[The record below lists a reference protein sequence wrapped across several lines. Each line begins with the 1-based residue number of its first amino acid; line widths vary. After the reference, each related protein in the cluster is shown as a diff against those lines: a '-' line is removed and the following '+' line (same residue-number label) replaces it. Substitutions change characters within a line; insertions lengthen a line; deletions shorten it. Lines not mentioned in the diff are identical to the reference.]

1 MTKTALQLLLLI
13 FTLCCTQ
20 VNADEVVSLCQKG
33 KAAYTIVSPAKA
45 SECEKF
51 AAEELKKSL
60 SQIGK
65 ADFKI
70 TGKPSVKSIIVAA
83 RGSVKAS
90 GKVPDL
96 SGEEYAV
103 FMLDQTI
110 YLMGA
115 TPRTTLF
122 AVYDFLG
129 QLGCRWVAPDF
140 DFFGGTASS
149 VPEKDNI
156 DFIYRGLKR
165 EAPELKYRKLYVE
178 EGKSHNLQNL
188 LQLIDWMPRA
198 RFNTLVIPYNYQ
210 CSGKVKWDNWREQL
224 TPELRK
230 RGILIEVGG
239 HGYQNLI
246 NAGMPCRG
254 DRLVAPISNHTTP
267 LVAPVPA
274 STLFDEHPEWFGQ
287 DQIGRRVKDQRMV
300 PCTSNPDAVNY
311 LYRNLLS
318 YLKSHRE
325 IDIFDFWPPDGEIW
339 CQCPECKKLGDETE
353 RHILLV
359 NQIARWLHKDLP
371 QVKLECIAYSR
382 YTAPPLISRLENK
395 ILLDFCPINQCFES
409 QINENQSD
417 RNRTYKENLL
427 KWKETYG
434 GDISIYS
441 YYRKYAWHSLPN
453 IIPNYMQNDIKYYQ
467 SIGVNGI
474 SVYSEPGDWFAYGVN
489 HYVLA
494 QLAWNPTAAVDALVK
509 SYSEQIYGKA
519 YPVVMGVYTEMED
532 IVRFACNIPFTT
544 LKTPAQYDAYAKR
557 ISACRDKVKS
567 AMVANKAD
575 QLTYSHLNR
584 LDLMLDYAAKS
595 ISFMKFKSVGDK
607 ESMSKTEED
616 IKYFIKNHKE
626 IGIVI

>member
-1 MTKTALQLLLLI
+1 MTKTALLILLLI
-13 FTLCCTQ
+13 FTHYFMQ
-20 VNADEVVSLCQKG
+20 ANGEEIVSLCQKG
-33 KAAYTIVSPAKA
+33 KAGYTIVSPAKA
-45 SECEKF
+45 SGCEKF
-51 AAEELKKSL
+51 AAGELKKAL
-60 SQIGK
+60 FRMGK

-70 TGKPSVKSIIVAA
+70 TSEPSVKSIIVAA
-83 RGSVKAS
+83 RGSFNAS
-90 GKVPDL
+90 AKVPDL
-96 SGEEYAV
+96 SGEEYAI
-103 FMLDQTI
+103 FMQNQTI

-115 TPRTTLF
+115 TPRAALF
-122 AVYDFLG
+122 AVYDFLH

-140 DFFGGTASS
+140 DFFGGANTS
-149 VPEKDNI
+149 VPQNENI
-156 DFIYRGLKR
+156 SFVYRGLKR
-165 EAPELKYRKLYVE
+165 ETPALKYRKLYVE

-188 LQLIDWMPRA
+188 LQLIDWMPKA

-210 CSGKVKWDNWREQL
+210 GSGKVKWDNWREQL

-246 NAGMPCRG
+246 NAAMPRTG
-254 DRLVAPISNHTTP
+254 DRLVAPAPPHTSSS
-267 LVAPVPA
+267 PVPA
-274 STLFDEHPEWFGQ
+274 SPSTLFDAHPECFGQ
-287 DQIGRRVKDQRMV
+287 DQSGNRIKDQRMV
-300 PCTSNPDAVNY
+300 LCTSNEEAVKY
-311 LYRNLLS
+311 LYRNLLR
-318 YLKSHRE
+318 YLKSHPE

-339 CQCPECKKLGDETE
+339 CQCPKCRELGDETE

-359 NQIARWLHKDLP
+359 NQVAGWLHKDLP
-371 QVKLECIAYSR
+371 RVKLECIAYSR
-382 YTAPPLISRLENK
+382 YTAPPLLSRLGDK

-409 QINENQSD
+409 QIDEDHSD
-417 RNRTYKENLL
+417 RNRSYKENLL

-453 IIPNYMQNDIKYYQ
+453 IIPHYMQNDIKYYQ

-474 SVYSEPGDWFAYGVN
+474 SVYSEPGDWFTYGVN

-494 QLAWNPTAAVDALVK
+494 QLAWNPAAAVDQLVK
-509 SYSEQIYGKA
+509 SYTEEIYGKA
-519 YPVVMGVYTEMED
+519 SPTVIAVYTEMED

-544 LKTPAQYDAYAKR
+544 LKTPEQYDTYAKR
-557 ISACRDKVKS
+557 ISGCREKVKS
-567 AMVANKAD
+567 AMLADKAD

-584 LDLMLDYAAKS
+584 LDLMLEYAAKS
-595 ISFMKFKSVGDK
+595 ISFMKFKSIGDK

-626 IGIVI
+626 MGIVI